1 MGWASEIS
9 PGGYS
14 RRASRCFGE
23 ANFTQGLKI
32 CRSLKSRNY
41 PSVESKAPTEL
52 QLLNSLWKNAATQ
65 MVQQVALLQKQH
77 RTNGCPV
84 R

>member
-1 MGWASEIS
+1 
-9 PGGYS
+9 
-14 RRASRCFGE
+14 
-23 ANFTQGLKI
+23 LKI

-65 MVQQVALLQKQH
+65 MVQLVALLQKQH